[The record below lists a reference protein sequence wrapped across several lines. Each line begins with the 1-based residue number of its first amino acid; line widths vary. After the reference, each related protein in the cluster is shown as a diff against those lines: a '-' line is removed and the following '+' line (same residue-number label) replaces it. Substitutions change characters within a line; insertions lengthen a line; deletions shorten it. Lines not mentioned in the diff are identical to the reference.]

1 MQCRMRAGCDYR
13 RALSG
18 ASVDAYGRV
27 AYMCML
33 YTPDGCVHMGASAV
47 WSSPTVMGPSC
58 IRIGPTCAASWI
70 SCVEYIGPSGG
81 YCNRCR
87 VCKMMSDV

>member
-33 YTPDGCVHMGASAV
+33 YTPDGCVHGCVCGLVVADGHGSV
-47 WSSPTVMGPSC
+47 LHPHRTDVRC
-58 IRIGPTCAASWI
+58 I
-70 SCVEYIGPSGG
+70 V
-81 YCNRCR
+81 
-87 VCKMMSDV
+87 D

>member
-33 YTPDGCVHMGASAV
+33 YTPDGRPWVRLRSGRRRRSWVRLASASDRRALHRGLV
-47 WSSPTVMGPSC
+47 ALSTSVQVAVTVTVVGS
-58 IRIGPTCAASWI
+58 
-70 SCVEYIGPSGG
+70 V
-81 YCNRCR
+81 
-87 VCKMMSDV
+87 K